1 MALLTCLF
9 NRSIHTHVHVESLII
24 YNDSKYISVVSNNR
38 RKTFYGET
46 DAKINGFRQ
55 PFRLCLQAF
64 EGADQVTC
72 RVRSCDRMEASLKT
86 FTRSPHTHTTRNPF
100 HNKQIRRQTLLVESA
115 CNVYFI
121 TSQWN
126 EGSMGAKESR
136 IGFLSYDEAV
146 KRGKPKR

>member
-1 MALLTCLF
+1 MTIDIQSTDITAQESKCSLVICQHRWKTIYEVTL
-9 NRSIHTHVHVESLII
+9 VEIKRFL
-24 YNDSKYISVVSNNR
+24 VSHR
-38 RKTFYGET
+38 F
-46 DAKINGFRQ
+46 
-55 PFRLCLQAF
+55 CLQAF
-64 EGADQVTC
+64 EGPDQLTC

-100 HNKQIRRQTLLVESA
+100 HNKRIRRQTILINSVH
-115 CNVYFI
+115 NVYFL

-146 KRGKPKR
+146 KRGKPKSNGLNPPQLC